1 MNFQYYFE
9 KKICFDFYRTLGEVY
24 IFEYEECILMF
35 ISGSFVTW
43 EYVISIWYSNLRVL
57 IPELNQSKSALHQRW
72 SALNT
77 QFSQFRK
84 TLLNSADSVLIL
96 TETALKFSCLG
107 DMKVRAEQF
116 CFRAVFLWTS
126 AEHSIFRAQKNT
138 AEQRWFRVESLW
150 NSAEVFISEQR
161 LFRKIMT
168 YQVRNRA
175 DQH

>member
-77 QFSQFRK
+77 QFSQLRK
-84 TLLNSADSVLIL
+84 TLLSSADSEQSWFFVKLRWSFQFW
-96 TETALKFSCLG
+96 TAL
-107 DMKVRAEQF
+107 
-116 CFRAVFLWTS
+116 
-126 AEHSIFRAQKNT
+126 IQKNHNFSSPKQKWS
-138 AEQRWFRVESLW
+138 ALMFFMFSESNCEILKLW
-150 NSAEVFISEQR
+150 NSTSTRVMMF
-161 LFRKIMT
+161 
-168 YQVRNRA
+168 
-175 DQH
+175 DQS